1 MYDDKNFEILGF
13 PCDQFENQEPGATN
27 QEILNSLYYVRPG
40 HGFVANFTL
49 FEKSDV
55 NGATANPIWAW
66 MRAYCSWIPQS
77 YIMNNVRLISWSPVT
92 GSDTAWNFEKIL
104 IDKKGIPY
112 RRYSYLLKPLE
123 MTEDIEFLLS
133 QE

>member
-1 MYDDKNFEILGF
+1 M
-13 PCDQFENQEPGATN
+13 
-27 QEILNSLYYVRPG
+27 
-40 HGFVANFTL
+40 
-49 FEKSDV
+49 
-55 NGATANPIWAW
+55 NGANANPVWAW
-66 MRAYCSWIPQS
+66 MRAYCSWIPQI

-112 RRYSYLLKPLE
+112 RRYSYLLQPLE